1 MLSRG
6 VEAVFWMK
14 ACPRC
19 KGNLF
24 LDQDASNRD
33 VVCLQCGYRRGS
45 NRLDLPK
52 TVNNPEEH
60 SQADERL
67 LEVEQ

>member
-1 MLSRG
+1 M
-6 VEAVFWMK
+6 FWMK

-19 KGNLF
+19 KGDLF
-24 LDQDASNRD
+24 LDQDAINRD

-45 NRLDLPK
+45 NRLDLHE
-52 TVNNPEEH
+52 TVIDSEERP
-60 SQADERL
+60 QAYERL